1 MENGIL
7 MFSFSMCDILKEEHV
22 KLFSKKKKKLNY
34 MGQNKEKQ
42 IKKGKEKQ

>member
-22 KLFSKKKKKLNY
+22 KLFSKKKKLNY
-34 MGQNKEKQ
+34 MGRNKEKQ